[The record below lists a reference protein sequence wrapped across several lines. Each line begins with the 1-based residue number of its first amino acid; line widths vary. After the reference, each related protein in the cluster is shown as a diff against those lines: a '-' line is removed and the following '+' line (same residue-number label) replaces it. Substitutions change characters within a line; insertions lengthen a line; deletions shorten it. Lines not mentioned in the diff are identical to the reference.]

1 MKYKVGDKVRIKS
14 IDWYN
19 QNKDVSLIESTNS
32 YYNFIAIM
40 QDFCGKV
47 MTISSVNSYYYD
59 MVEDAGE
66 YFWTDEMIERL
77 VERDGKTYPYKIG
90 DRVVLK
96 GKNRCATITDLK
108 YDSFG
113 NLSYYI
119 NIYNDKDNSIAYP
132 TDLLLPYDNKAEGL
146 VEEKTKPKFN
156 VGDRIITDT
165 NMKGKIIEDV
175 EEGWYR
181 VEFEPYNNIPQPNGI
196 VPEESMSLV
205 EEEDKETN
213 WKPSKEE
220 MDVLYGLAY
229 ITNKY
234 DEHKEEV
241 ITRLYQD
248 LKREFFNGSSYENMF
263 PNTENDVRRRST
275 IQVLEYARSLDNY
288 NQYGKADIDKNIAWL
303 EKQGKSALEARTDN
317 ELVEEEVGLVDKFS
331 SRCVNE
337 FNLPEGYI
345 FKDEN
350 GNIINATKIILEK
363 KKEYPKT
370 YEECAKVL
378 LDRASVRNDFGYKG
392 ELLVT
397 LQKLL
402 VCRDA
407 YWKLAGEKMGLGKP
421 WKPDWENSEE
431 RKYSIV
437 NIGGD
442 INLPETTLTKW
453 ILKVTNKI
461 LVFPTEEMRDVF
473 YDNFKELI
481 EQCKELL

>member
-14 IDWYN
+14 LDWYN

-47 MTISSVNSYYYD
+47 MTISNVNSDYYD

-77 VERDGKTYPYKIG
+77 VERNGKTYPYKIG

-96 GKNRCATITDLK
+96 GRNRCATITDLK

-119 NIYNDKDNSIAYP
+119 NIDNDEDNSIVYP
-132 TDLLLPYDNKAEGL
+132 TDLLLPYDNKVEG
-146 VEEKTKPKFN
+146 
-156 VGDRIITDT
+156 
-165 NMKGKIIEDV
+165 
-175 EEGWYR
+175 
-181 VEFEPYNNIPQPNGI
+181 
-196 VPEESMSLV
+196 LV

-241 ITRLYQD
+241 IARLYQD

-317 ELVEEEVGLVDKFS
+317 ELIEEEVGLVDKFS
-331 SRCVNE
+331 SRWVNE
-337 FNLPEGYI
+337 FNLPEGYE

-350 GNIINATKIILEK
+350 GNVINATKIVLEKK

-370 YEECAKVL
+370 YEECNRIMGVEL
-378 LDRASVRNDFGYKG
+378 WNTLWG
-392 ELLVT
+392 EDSTEYEEQMEDLIDAFIRL
-397 LQKLL
+397 K

-407 YWKLAGEKMGLGKP
+407 YWKIAGEEMGLGKP
-421 WKPDWENSEE
+421 WEPTMETVYCISRNDNVIKCSY
-431 RKYSIV
+431 RGGKS
-437 NIGGD
+437 NI
-442 INLPETTLTKW
+442 LE
-453 ILKVTNKI
+453 
-461 LVFPTEEMRDVF
+461 FPTEEMRDAF
-473 YDNFKELI
+473 YENFKELI
-481 EQCKELL
+481 ENCKELL